1 MFMSPIKLKV
11 KSYKTESGSEP
22 VREWL
27 KQLDVM
33 DKKLIG
39 ADIKT
44 VQFGWSLGMPLV
56 GFIAS
61 GLWEVRSRLHS

>member
-39 ADIKT
+39 ADIK
-44 VQFGWSLGMPLV
+44 QFNL
-56 GFIAS
+56 A
-61 GLWEVRSRLHS
+61 GLLECLLSVLLHLDCGK